1 MKLDVF
7 PLTLHEMDTSS
18 FKYFSFEFPILFSS
32 AYSSYDHH
40 HGHSGYGSKH
50 TTVWLKIAPFDL
62 LTLAAFLAAAVFLLN
77 EILVVILML
86 MRRKKRRKKRS
97 PNEEIPNC
105 DFILRG
111 KYQSQKI
118 ANSPRKRKNS
128 MNRKDHRNSKNHD
141 FSIFEASKVIFVSV
155 CCFPFK
161 RQHYVQLRQQLLQL
175 LLSSAG
181 QIPAG
186 Q

>member
-7 PLTLHEMDTSS
+7 PLTLHEIDTSS

-105 DFILRG
+105 HFILRG
-111 KYQSQKI
+111 KYQSQK
-118 ANSPRKRKNS
+118 
-128 MNRKDHRNSKNHD
+128 
-141 FSIFEASKVIFVSV
+141 
-155 CCFPFK
+155 
-161 RQHYVQLRQQLLQL
+161 LQTHL
-175 LLSSAG
+175 ESAKT
-181 QIPAG
+181 P
-186 Q
+186 

>member
-1 MKLDVF
+1 M
-7 PLTLHEMDTSS
+7 TS
-18 FKYFSFEFPILFSS
+18 FGGLCAE

-40 HGHSGYGSKH
+40 QPSYGHKHSHH
-50 TTVWLKIAPFDL
+50 TTVKLKIDPVDL
-62 LTLAAFLAAAVFLLN
+62 LTIAAFLAAAVFLIN
-77 EILVVILML
+77 EILVLLML
-86 MRRKKRRKKRS
+86 MRKKRRKKRS

-155 CCFPFK
+155 CCLPFK
-161 RQHYVQLRQQLLQL
+161 RQHYVQLRQQLLQF